1 MATAASGLEFWERCS
16 AYFWRDSLERATVR
30 VEGAWAGPRGQTT
43 THKQSAQDH
52 VFNATPMSDLE
63 RERRRFQQKLDS
75 IDQEDDPLDV
85 YYSYA
90 RWLEENY
97 KPQEANDSGLIDLL
111 EQATQQLNEDPTA
124 KGDLRYLKLWIM
136 YAKYVEDSTSIFNHI
151 YTNNVGTKYALFYEE
166 YGELLER
173 TG

>member
-1 MATAASGLEFWERCS
+1 M
-16 AYFWRDSLERATVR
+16 
-30 VEGAWAGPRGQTT
+30 Q
-43 THKQSAQDH
+43 
-52 VFNATPMSDLE
+52 DLE

-97 KPQEANDSGLIDLL
+97 KPQEANESGLLDLL
-111 EQATQQLNEDPTA
+111 EQATQQLSEDPTA
-124 KGDLRYLKLWIM
+124 KGDLRCLKLWIM
-136 YAKYVEDSTSIFNHI
+136 YTKFIEEPAHVFNHM
-151 YTNNVGTKYALFYEE
+151 YTNNIGTKYALFYEE
-166 YGELLER
+166 YAELLER